1 MVAYKLAEVSVV
13 TEVIDG
19 EAIIVDMRNGCYF
32 STDGL
37 GARLWQAALAGAS
50 QDAIINAV
58 AKAYPTIVDAAEA
71 ARAFL
76 DNLTEHDLLAPVDA
90 PPAEVAF
97 ELGGG
102 DYAAP
107 SLERHS
113 DMQDLIMLDPI
124 HDVDT
129 MGWPTRKEDTK
140 PLS

>member
-37 GARLWQAALAGAS
+37 GARLWQAVLAGVS
-50 QDAIINAV
+50 REVLVSAV
-58 AKAYPTIVDAAEA
+58 AAAYPAAPEAPEA

-76 DNLTEHDLLAPVDA
+76 DALVDNNLLVAVDA
-90 PPAEVAF
+90 TPAEIVF
-97 ELGGG
+97 DLGGG
-102 DYAAP
+102 AYAAP
-107 SLERHS
+107 ALERHS